1 MREAGSP
8 WRAFAVLAIG
18 VFLSVLDLFIVNIA
32 FPEIESSFPSA
43 SLSSLSWILS
53 AYAIVLAAVLV
64 PAGKLADIVGRK
76 RVFRIDSPRYSSSK
90 RPGGE
95 QEAGLVEVG
104 RMKALL
110 RPRLQARAVKSP
122 RATNNPATGA
132 PAAAARRVAILPMP
146 SERGVGGQRT
156 RPRSLEPVDITRTPT
171 AMSASFSARRGNG
184 AHTGAR
190 PSYGPA
196 FP

>member
-76 RVFRIDSPRYSSSK
+76 RVFRIDSPRYSSS
-90 RPGGE
+90 
-95 QEAGLVEVG
+95 
-104 RMKALL
+104 
-110 RPRLQARAVKSP
+110 
-122 RATNNPATGA
+122 NNG
-132 PAAAARRVAILPMP
+132 PAASRKPAWW
-146 SERGVGGQRT
+146 
-156 RPRSLEPVDITRTPT
+156 RSAE
-171 AMSASFSARRGNG
+171 
-184 AHTGAR
+184 
-190 PSYGPA
+190 
-196 FP
+196 